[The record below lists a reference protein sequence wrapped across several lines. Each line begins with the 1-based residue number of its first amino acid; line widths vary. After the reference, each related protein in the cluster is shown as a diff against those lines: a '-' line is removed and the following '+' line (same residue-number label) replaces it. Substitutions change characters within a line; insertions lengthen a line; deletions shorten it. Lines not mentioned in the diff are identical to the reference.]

1 MLKRPFTI
9 QFPEN
14 PGTGFS
20 WDIAT
25 SNGLEVMDEK
35 YAPLKGE
42 GDMEAPG
49 YRTWQIQVVAG
60 GSQKITGTCRKG
72 NQVSSCFEIHIDA

>member
-25 SNGLEVMDEK
+25 SNGLEVMSER
-35 YAPLKGE
+35 YVPNGE
-42 GDMEAPG
+42 EALEGG
-49 YRTWQIQVVAG
+49 YRVWEIQVISS
-60 GSQKITGTCRKG
+60 GSQKITGTCCKG
-72 NQVSSCFEIHIDA
+72 NQIVSCFEINIDAE

>member
-9 QFPEN
+9 QFPES

-25 SNGLEVMDEK
+25 SNGLEVMSER
-35 YAPLKGE
+35 YVPCE
-42 GDMEAPG
+42 EEAVDGG
-49 YRTWQIQVVAG
+49 YRVWEIQVTSC
-60 GSQKITGTCRKG
+60 GSQRITGTCRKG
-72 NQVSSCFEIHIDA
+72 NQIVSCFEISIDA

>member
-25 SNGLEVMDEK
+25 SNGLEVMTEK
-35 YAPLKGE
+35 YVPLEK
-42 GDMEAPG
+42 EADSETPG
-49 YRTWQIQVVAG
+49 FRMWQIQVVSK

-72 NQVSSCFEIHIDA
+72 KQVLSCFEIHIDA

>member
-14 PGTGFS
+14 PDTGFS

-25 SNGLEVMDEK
+25 SNGLEVMNEK
-35 YAPLKGE
+35 YLPLEGE
-42 GDMEAPG
+42 VDPEISG
-49 YRTWQIQVVAG
+49 YRRWQILVVSK

-72 NQVSSCFEIHIDA
+72 NQVSSCFEIHINA

>member
-14 PGTGFS
+14 PDTGFS

-25 SNGLEVMDEK
+25 SNGLEVMSER
-35 YAPLKGE
+35 YVPYGE
-42 GDMEAPG
+42 EALGGG
-49 YRTWQIQVVAG
+49 YRVWEIQVISS

-72 NQVSSCFEIHIDA
+72 NQIVSCFEINIDAE